1 MNQDFYLQWMRN
13 RDFVRENPSL
23 TATND
28 VHVNTHCVQ
37 GLFITPTM
45 HVLMKVVRFHYKIIK
60 MYYLAWI
67 CKFPVAECS
76 HLVSVTPKNYNN

>member
-1 MNQDFYLQWMRN
+1 MNHDFYLQWRRN

-37 GLFITPTM
+37 SLFITPKM
-45 HVLMKVVRFHYKIIK
+45 HVLIKIVEILLQDNQNVLPG
-60 MYYLAWI
+60 MDL
-67 CKFPVAECS
+67 
-76 HLVSVTPKNYNN
+76 